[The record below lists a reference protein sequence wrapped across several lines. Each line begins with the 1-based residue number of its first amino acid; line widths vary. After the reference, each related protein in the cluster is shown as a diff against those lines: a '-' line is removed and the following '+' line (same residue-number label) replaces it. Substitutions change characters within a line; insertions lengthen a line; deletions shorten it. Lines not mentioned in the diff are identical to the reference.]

1 MTQID
6 ELFVQIAKF
15 VLKNADF
22 SLLRA
27 QTMIKQHTEKLSQ
40 IGDIGFPTT
49 MQPWLNIVK
58 NPHDLKDLKQIIN
71 DTEDEFA
78 RKLIE
83 ISSEWMFPIQTV
95 QFKQFRCSLFLDRPR
110 SYSGILKTVL
120 SDNALYGQLQRT
132 NDTQNIY
139 AVQLVKQ
146 TNDNSLVE
154 HRCMLIAKVLV
165 NILKMAGIETRLTT
179 ANHGCDAKSLVEV
192 LVTSAR
198 RDGAKRQIRQNDI
211 EMNNNIKSRLIVCG
225 SVTNQSGNTAD
236 EIIRYVFLSILSF
249 YSSIQINNESQLIGK

>member
-1 MTQID
+1 MIQID

-22 SLLRA
+22 SFSRA

-40 IGDIGFPTT
+40 NGDIGFPTT

-58 NPHDLKDLKQIIN
+58 DPHDLKNLKQIIN
-71 DTEDEFA
+71 DNEDEFA

-95 QFKQFRCSLFLDRPR
+95 QFKQFRCSLYLDRAK
-110 SYSGILKTVL
+110 SFSGMLKTVL
-120 SDNALYGQLQRT
+120 SDNALYGQLHRT

-146 TNDNSLVE
+146 SNDNSLVE
-154 HRCMLIAKVLV
+154 HRCMLIAKVLT
-165 NILKMAGIETRLTT
+165 NILKMAGFETRPAT
-179 ANHGCDAKSLVEV
+179 ASQGYDAKRLVEV

-198 RDGAKRQIRQNDI
+198 RDGAKRKPRQNDI
-211 EMNNNIKSRLIVCG
+211 EMNNNAKSRLIVCG

-236 EIIRYVFLSILSF
+236 EIIRYVLLLFFAYVIQTILC
-249 YSSIQINNESQLIGK
+249 NNESID